1 MMICLNRSLSQ
12 LSLQAGELYKSESFY
27 NIYVDAFNVIGNKYE
42 NEEYGFFDQNPTTQY
57 ADTVVNDLFDLERKG
72 IEKEAAVILNVFMTV
87 LHYLSEVV
95 ETCWTYLKIP
105 NDSGLHNLD
114 LAMAYYIGDDE
125 TYGDNFGGTL
135 LYNVAEMAGE
145 RFGQDNVQ
153 TKTNSKILELAE
165 KIKTEVIDAKLCH
178 DKNTQTA
185 SYDLNFKYTQQIIQ
199 QMYVVLIQEFIHQL
213 KEKDSDFIEL
223 YSLALVP
230 PIAACNP
237 SEFDYFMNSFILSN
251 YDDSKFT
258 ESLQHL
264 QNVFSCFGVTCADV
278 GEYKG
283 GNVPQCLDAATQKF
297 VGVFTP
303 MYDVEKV
310 RVSNTFSRLTYVF
323 SRMKFTNELSDLYF
337 P

>member
-1 MMICLNRSLSQ
+1 MNRSLSQ
-12 LSLQAGELYKSESFY
+12 LSLQAGELYKSDSFY

-42 NEEYGFFDQNPTTQY
+42 NEEYGLFDKKPTTQY

-72 IEKEAAVILNVFMTV
+72 IEKEAAVIMNVFMTV

-95 ETCWTYLKIP
+95 ETCWRYQNIP

-125 TYGDNFGGTL
+125 AYGDNFGGTL

-153 TKTNSKILELAE
+153 TKTNSKILELAK
-165 KIKTEVIDAKLCH
+165 KIKNEVIDAKLCQ
-178 DKNTQTA
+178 DKETQTS
-185 SYDLNFKYTQQIIQ
+185 SYDINFRYTQQIIQ

-213 KEKDSDFIEL
+213 KEKDRDFIEL
-223 YSLALVP
+223 YALALVP

-237 SEFDYFMNSFILSN
+237 SEFDYFMNNFILSN
-251 YDDSKFT
+251 YEESKFD
-258 ESLQHL
+258 ESLLHL

-283 GNVPQCLDAATQKF
+283 GNIPQCLDVATPKL
-297 VGVFTP
+297 VGVYTP
-303 MYDVEKV
+303 LNDVEKV
-310 RVSNTFSRLTYVF
+310 SVSKASYRQSCGL
-323 SRMKFTNELSDLYF
+323 SRMKYIDEISDLFFSYYF
-337 P
+337 